1 MAMEFVW
8 SCLGGN
14 MLKSALQLDGK
25 ISCKVILM
33 VVMHE
38 LIAGYKK
45 IVSTVEV

>member
-33 VVMHE
+33 HE

-45 IVSTVEV
+45 IVSAVEV